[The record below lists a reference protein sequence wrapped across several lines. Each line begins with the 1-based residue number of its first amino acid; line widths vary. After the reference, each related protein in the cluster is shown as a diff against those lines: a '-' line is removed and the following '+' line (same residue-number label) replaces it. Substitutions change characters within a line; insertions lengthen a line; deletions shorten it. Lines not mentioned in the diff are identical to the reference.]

1 MLLIGEI
8 VLHNA
13 SFQKQNFYMY
23 YVLLKL
29 WKTGIGFC
37 YLILVITIMSLGLVQ
52 AVANCTSSV
61 SFLLPKNNG
70 RIKMW
75 RAFIVSGEKATK
87 RCDEMCQ
94 LLLFLSECRKYS
106 VCQVSSCWY
115 RASVCAVSQSCAK
128 DQHQPSSHRSAAP

>member
-13 SFQKQNFYMY
+13 SFKKQNSYMY

-37 YLILVITIMSLGLVQ
+37 YLSDYNQSIIFGMSLGLVQ

-61 SFLLPKNNG
+61 SFLLTLS
-70 RIKMW
+70 RI
-75 RAFIVSGEKATK
+75 R
-87 RCDEMCQ
+87 
-94 LLLFLSECRKYS
+94 FLYS
-106 VCQVSSCWY
+106 QKTMD
-115 RASVCAVSQSCAK
+115 A
-128 DQHQPSSHRSAAP
+128 